1 MFGEAFDMNHN
12 TKTQYTIRRI
22 PRIAAGFF
30 AMLTAAAA
38 VLPCF
43 ACSTYA
49 QSQQIRFDTQTAQSH
64 MHTVRE
70 RSGSY
75 FTLSAASGASSAVG
89 VNVFSAA
96 SVQPTADVPE
106 NQPSESK
113 TPYVGFE
120 EHVRTSGCY
129 VVCPVFV
136 CRNSVLVNAAVKTAF
151 VEYAREQPADRY
163 ITYDVMYNDNDLLSI
178 KMCVYV
184 PFEQLNADYDVPTV
198 NGYAV
203 LKQDR

>member
-64 MHTVRE
+64 IHTVRE

-96 SVQPTADVPE
+96 SDQPTADVPE
-106 NQPSESK
+106 NQSSENK

-120 EHVRTSGCY
+120 EHVRTSNAE
-129 VVCPVFV
+129 CPIPGHEY
-136 CRNSVLVNAAVKTAF
+136 AAV
-151 VEYAREQPADRY
+151 
-163 ITYDVMYNDNDLLSI
+163 
-178 KMCVYV
+178 
-184 PFEQLNADYDVPTV
+184 
-198 NGYAV
+198 
-203 LKQDR
+203 

>member
-1 MFGEAFDMNHN
+1 MFGEAFDMNLN
-12 TKTQYTIRRI
+12 TKTQYAIRRI

-49 QSQQIRFDTQTAQSH
+49 QSKQIRFDTQTAQSH
-64 MHTVRE
+64 MHTVGKQ
-70 RSGSY
+70 SSSY

-106 NQPSESK
+106 NQSLESQR
-113 TPYVGFE
+113 
-120 EHVRTSGCY
+120 HMSGL
-129 VVCPVFV
+129 
-136 CRNSVLVNAAVKTAF
+136 RS
-151 VEYAREQPADRY
+151 
-163 ITYDVMYNDNDLLSI
+163 M
-178 KMCVYV
+178 
-184 PFEQLNADYDVPTV
+184 
-198 NGYAV
+198 
-203 LKQDR
+203 